1 VGIRAAW
8 RGVSIVFMLVVLA
21 ACGSQAA
28 TGEVVVRGVDDVQ
41 VLTPTQ
47 VSEQRRPVESTT
59 TVPATADPAAP
70 TTVAGDTV
78 PQNVDDRPPEIKLF
92 DAFGKFRGCLEDR
105 GYGIDG
111 DLLDQNNP
119 AYQDPDY
126 VDAVSTCAAR
136 TDIVAILQEVQ
147 VTRSSLTPE
156 EVEQRDPVLSAVG
169 APPTV
174 VSPGGRDCLEG
185 KGWTVETTTSS
196 IGLLEPAVFQNAE
209 GVLDE
214 RDINQCLSEQ
224 SLED

>member
-1 VGIRAAW
+1 
-8 RGVSIVFMLVVLA
+8 MLVVLA

-156 EVEQRDPVLSAVG
+156 EVEQRNEVFTSL
-169 APPTV
+169 
-174 VSPGGRDCLEG
+174 RDSREG
-185 KGWTVETTTSS
+185 KGWTVETTTSA

>member
-1 VGIRAAW
+1 
-8 RGVSIVFMLVVLA
+8 MLVVLA

-156 EVEQRDPVLSAVG
+156 EVEQRNEVFTSL
-169 APPTV
+169 
-174 VSPGGRDCLEG
+174 RDCLEG
-185 KGWTVETTTSS
+185 KGWTVETTTSA